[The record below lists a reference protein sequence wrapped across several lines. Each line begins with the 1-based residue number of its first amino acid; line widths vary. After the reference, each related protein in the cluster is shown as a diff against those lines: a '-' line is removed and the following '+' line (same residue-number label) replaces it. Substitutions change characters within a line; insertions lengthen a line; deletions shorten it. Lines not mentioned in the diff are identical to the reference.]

1 MGHLKC
7 PEIVRLCVCVCVCVC
22 VLRVDFFSFGER
34 IQIQNFYQI
43 LKVIITPKGVRT
55 TYCQVLG
62 KLFD

>member
-1 MGHLKC
+1 MY
-7 PEIVRLCVCVCVCVC
+7 VCVCVC